1 MAGWDFFDDD
11 NDPFDASSCC
21 SATDHGTGRATEAG
35 ADTNNA
41 EAGAS
46 LCPECQIMPMRVWDT
61 FVVDTNLFAL
71 GTAYAADNGAEVVE
85 GAVGGLLNSNF
96 ARRMFRYADRK
107 GVTLTLVSS
116 DLNTADHNYPTNYN
130 EAIYVG
136 GTLPD
141 TAPNETCE
149 GPSLPGV
156 AAPEPPSGGGFTAG
170 CNAFLAALGR
180 ASGGTVVPSA
190 QPPTTSF
197 FRNSNLTQYGG
208 KADIVLVG
216 ATGSENTG
224 QAAGAAGL
232 LESYARERFTG
243 SRRQLS
249 NNEVRQL
256 LTMSAEDVRP
266 LNTGQIGQA
275 DKAEVG
281 WDPHF
286 GYGRVNLAG
295 AMRMIQAGRIPPE
308 TQLDGPDWFAPINLA
323 RVGSGGVPISG
334 RIAAPH
340 SDAGPG
346 AWSVQFACGQDAPD
360 SAFRPTGIAGSG
372 ARNGRL
378 GSLSKGLLQR
388 LANSCN
394 GEVRNDAGRPAGRA
408 SDGAWPAD
416 PYPNPDPER
425 KAFQIRL
432 VVSERGDAAN
442 RGVYRKTLF
451 AYNDDGNLKGFP
463 RPVGAGSQA
472 GALITGSGGE
482 ASPRLVD
489 LDADNKLEFLQ
500 PTSSGELSALR
511 ADGSASPSFNGGKP
525 VRTDPYPVSA
535 RHPAPGGQARPNEP
549 LRTPAVG
556 DVTGDGEPE
565 VVATAGEH
573 VYAWDRRGRR
583 LFKRRIDPRLSEP
596 CRGGPAAKP
605 CFAPAARAID
615 RSNHIKRGFIGS
627 AALADLNGDRRLD
640 IVAGSLDQ
648 HVYALDGRGRSLPGF
663 PRKLSSPGATS
674 GAEIVTSP
682 AIAELD
688 GDPRPEVVLATNE
701 VLAASNR
708 PPPAGE
714 LSGGSFFGAFLTAAA
729 GSSVVYAINH
739 DGSKVAGS
747 WPAKLGALL
756 PDILPLVGPGHD
768 AAVLDV
774 DRDGR
779 DEVSVSA
786 TTAEAQLLRSDGSTR
801 RTYQGGSPADA
812 ADPARQFNLFEYSV
826 VGDVLGA
833 GRPSVFKGGIS
844 TNGVVN
850 LAAPNQNFAFNHTV
864 QGWDPESG
872 AQLPGFPRATDDF
885 QLLSQPAVAK
895 VGGAGR
901 ERQALTGTGLYQ
913 LHAYG
918 PGGNEPS
925 GWPKFA
931 GGWLFATPSVGDLDG
946 DQKLDVAALTR
957 EGFSFAWKTGM
968 PACTGAAGSTTNNEW
983 WTFHHDE
990 FGTANYRTDSRP
1002 PSRPPAGIERV
1013 AAPGAD
1019 LLAFK
1024 ASGDDGP
1031 CGRAARYE
1039 VRGSDEPITD
1049 GGDFVNTT
1057 PLVVRDESSGGQ
1069 ARLRV
1074 EDARRFRFL
1083 AVRAVDDRANASYV
1097 RATGAR
1103 GPSGRGTDGDDVIVG
1118 SARADRIDCGS
1129 GNDWVDSGGGD
1140 DVIRCGSGNDLVEA
1154 GPGDDIVHGDS
1165 GNDRIDGGTGDDG
1178 LFGGTGDDR
1187 IVGGPGRDRIDGGS
1201 GRNSVSQ

>member
-1 MAGWDFFDDD
+1 
-11 NDPFDASSCC
+11 
-21 SATDHGTGRATEAG
+21 
-35 ADTNNA
+35 
-41 EAGAS
+41 
-46 LCPECQIMPMRVWDT
+46 
-61 FVVDTNLFAL
+61 
-71 GTAYAADNGAEVVE
+71 
-85 GAVGGLLNSNF
+85 
-96 ARRMFRYADRK
+96 
-107 GVTLTLVSS
+107 
-116 DLNTADHNYPTNYN
+116 
-130 EAIYVG
+130 
-136 GTLPD
+136 
-141 TAPNETCE
+141 
-149 GPSLPGV
+149 
-156 AAPEPPSGGGFTAG
+156 
-170 CNAFLAALGR
+170 
-180 ASGGTVVPSA
+180 
-190 QPPTTSF
+190 
-197 FRNSNLTQYGG
+197 
-208 KADIVLVG
+208 
-216 ATGSENTG
+216 
-224 QAAGAAGL
+224 
-232 LESYARERFTG
+232 
-243 SRRQLS
+243 
-249 NNEVRQL
+249 
-256 LTMSAEDVRP
+256 
-266 LNTGQIGQA
+266 
-275 DKAEVG
+275 
-281 WDPHF
+281 
-286 GYGRVNLAG
+286 
-295 AMRMIQAGRIPPE
+295 MRMIQAGRIPPE
-308 TQLDGPDWFAPINLA
+308 AQLDGPDWFAPINVD
-323 RVGSGGVPISG
+323 RVSGGGVPVRG

-340 SDAGPG
+340 SDTGPG
-346 AWSVQFACGQDAPD
+346 RWRVEFACGQDAPD
-360 SAFRPTGIAGSG
+360 SAFRPTSITGTGS
-372 ARNGRL
+372 RNGQL
-378 GSLSKGLLQR
+378 GTLSKALLSR
-388 LANSCN
+388 LAASCQ

-432 VVSERGDAAN
+432 VVPERGDAAN

-451 AYNDDGNLKGFP
+451 AYRDDGNLRGFP
-463 RPVGAGSQA
+463 KPVGSGSQA
-472 GALITGSGGE
+472 SALITGSGGE

-489 LDADNKLEFLQ
+489 LDADNRLEYLL
-500 PTSSGELSALR
+500 PTSSGELHALR
-511 ADGSASPSFNGGKP
+511 ADGNASRAFNGGAP
-525 VRTDPYPVSA
+525 VRTDPYPLSA
-535 RHPAPGGQARPNEP
+535 RHPAPGGLARPLEP

-573 VYAWDRRGRR
+573 VYAWDRGGAR

-605 CFAPAARAID
+605 CFTPAGRAID

-627 AALADLNGDRRLD
+627 PALADLNGDRRLD

-648 HVYALDGRGRSLPGF
+648 HVYALDGRGRTIAGF
-663 PRKLSSPGATS
+663 PRKLRSPDATS

-688 GDPRPEVVLATNE
+688 GDPRPEIVLATNE
-701 VLAASNR
+701 VIAASGR
-708 PPPAGE
+708 PPPPGE
-714 LSGGSFFGAFLTAAA
+714 LSGGSFFGAFLAA
-729 GSSVVYAINH
+729 GTGSSAVYAVNH
-739 DGSKVAGS
+739 DGSKTAGS

-786 TTAEAQLLRSDGSTR
+786 TTAEAQLLNGNGSTR

-812 ADPARQFNLFEYSV
+812 ADPARQFNLFEYPA

-850 LAAPNQNFAFNHTV
+850 LAAPNQNFAFNQTV

-872 AQLPGFPRATDDF
+872 AQLPGFPRPTDDF

-931 GGWLFATPSVGDLDG
+931 GGWLFATPAVGDLDG
-946 DQKLDVAALTR
+946 DRRLDVAALTR
-957 EGFSFAWKTGM
+957 EGFSFAWKTGV
-968 PACTGAAGSTTNNEW
+968 PACRGAAGATTNNEW

-1002 PSRPPAGIERV
+1002 PSRPRRGIPRI

-1019 LLAFK
+1019 LLAFP

-1031 CGRAARYE
+1031 CGRAIRYE
-1039 VRGSDEPITD
+1039 VRGSDSPIA
-1049 GGDFVNTT
+1049 GGRDFVAAR
-1057 PLVVRDESSGGQ
+1057 PLVVRDESGGGQ

-1083 AVRAVDDRANASYV
+1083 AVRAVDDRANVSYV
-1097 RATGAR
+1097 RATGPR
-1103 GPSGRGTDGDDVIVG
+1103 GASGRGTDGNDVIVG
-1118 SARADRIDCGS
+1118 TARGDRIDCGS
-1129 GNDWVDSGGGD
+1129 GHDWVDGGGGD
-1140 DVIRCGSGNDLVEA
+1140 DVIRCGSGNDVVT
-1154 GPGDDIVHGDS
+1154 GGGGDDRIHGDS
-1165 GNDRIDGGTGDDG
+1165 GNDRIDGDSGDDV
-1178 LFGGTGDDR
+1178 LFGDTGDDR
-1187 IVGGPGRDRIDGGS
+1187 IAGGPGRDRIEGGS